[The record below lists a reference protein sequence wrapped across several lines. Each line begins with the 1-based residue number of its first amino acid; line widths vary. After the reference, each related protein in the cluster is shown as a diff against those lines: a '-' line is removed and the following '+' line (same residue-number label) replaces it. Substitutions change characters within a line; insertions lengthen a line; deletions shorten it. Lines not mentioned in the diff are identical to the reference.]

1 MSQEWN
7 IPCCRASFR
16 SPVVCRSKP
25 TAGIL
30 LCWTPLLVPS
40 VSHSA
45 SLHHWS
51 ITQHL
56 SAISQPCF
64 LPISLLKPL
73 AKGCKHLRSIHEPG
87 IPVVYQYYTI
97 KHPTT
102 TEATG
107 KRLCA
112 FSQPAH
118 ITFFVYFL
126 PSFSEPMT
134 SPQSCPVFSDWWV
147 HTKNGLLQPASP
159 TGIKPKLF
167 LKRTLYAN
175 TKEKK
180 IALKMLL
187 KCLIQEY
194 CSQLPFQYFRKK
206 STYLNLRIFNHLTF
220 CTQIHIYT
228 CMYSYIHRYRYI

>member
-1 MSQEWN
+1 
-7 IPCCRASFR
+7 
-16 SPVVCRSKP
+16 
-25 TAGIL
+25 
-30 LCWTPLLVPS
+30 
-40 VSHSA
+40 
-45 SLHHWS
+45 
-51 ITQHL
+51 
-56 SAISQPCF
+56 
-64 LPISLLKPL
+64 
-73 AKGCKHLRSIHEPG
+73 
-87 IPVVYQYYTI
+87 
-97 KHPTT
+97 
-102 TEATG
+102 
-107 KRLCA
+107 
-112 FSQPAH
+112 
-118 ITFFVYFL
+118 
-126 PSFSEPMT
+126 MT

-228 CMYSYIHRYRYI
+228 CMYSYIHRYRYIQIYTSQGRFMLAIWNRFFFQRVTEHWTGSPGQGSQHQAWHSSGNVWTMLSGHGGTQGCCAGPGAGLIILCVPSNSGQSVILSASNQDRKAPFETRP